1 MGRYDQRYFAETFKR
16 LLVQEQSE
24 RIRLKLLDLLH
35 ELGELDECDNELVQ
49 SIDSSYQQPYN
60 IAIPAID
67 FVLLSGMDDLPEER
81 RITNRMKTQIILDI
95 IKEETAKEYYDTI
108 SITQLKELT
117 KIKNIDDDF
126 VDKTIDLLLRNGD
139 IYLPRK
145 GIIRRV

>member
-1 MGRYDQRYFAETFKR
+1 LGRYDQRYFAETFKR